1 MKIREWL
8 SSLDDLYKLYSGT
21 VPVKIQSVD
30 IEKDLDYLL
39 FESSNQQDDAEKQMK
54 DTVTLFLTNEY
65 NGRVDRLLK
74 SGIYKHPVHCKLM
87 YAFYKYMN
95 TLGKYRIHLFCDVPE
110 MYLRSDQTFSD
121 VYFHFRAL
129 CSYYECTLRPQAYT
143 NQFPIDSELKDE
155 FEHWKIYIQTEMC
168 NDGYDTRVIW
178 KKMVDLLCSLAL
190 MDTMLRDT

>member
-8 SSLDDLYKLYSGT
+8 SSLDDLYELYSGT
-21 VPVKIQSVD
+21 VPIKIRSID
-30 IEKDLDYLL
+30 IKKDLDYLL
-39 FESSNQQDDAEKQMK
+39 FEASNKQDDAEKQMK
-54 DTVTLFLTNEY
+54 DTVTLFLKNEY

-129 CSYYECTLRPQAYT
+129 CSYYEHMLQPQVYT
-143 NQFPIDSELKDE
+143 NQFPIDNELKNE
-155 FEHWKIYIQTEMC
+155 FEHWRIYIQTEMC

-190 MDTMLRDT
+190 MDTMLRDS

>member
-8 SSLDDLYKLYSGT
+8 SSLDDLYELYSGT
-21 VPVKIQSVD
+21 VPVKIRSID
-30 IEKDLDYLL
+30 IKKDLDYLL
-39 FESSNQQDDAEKQMK
+39 FEASNKQDDAEKQMK
-54 DTVTLFLTNEY
+54 DTVTLFLKNEY

-129 CSYYECTLRPQAYT
+129 CSYYEHMLRPQVYT
-143 NQFPIDSELKDE
+143 NQFPIDNELKDE
-155 FEHWKIYIQTEMC
+155 FEHWRIYIQTEMC
-168 NDGYDTRVIW
+168 NDGYDTGVIW

-190 MDTMLRDT
+190 MDTMLRDS